1 MPRQN
6 AVAPKLPTLPQGDQI
21 AVHTTYLDAQKAVE
35 ALSDKGFPVQQVTI
49 VGTDLKMVERVTGRL
64 TYPRV
69 AVAGMA
75 SGAWF
80 GLFVGLLLSMFSTEG
95 SVYSIVAAI
104 GIGAG
109 FGLLFSV
116 LSFSLTRGKRDF
128 TSSSQIVATSY
139 AVLCERQTAGQAVQ
153 ILREANLLGHPVP
166 VAHPG
171 GSAQPVG
178 YQAPAAHPTQGGL
191 PGQAPQYPAPQAPA
205 PQGPPA
211 YGQVQGAPGTAQ
223 PAPAAPAAPTAPA
236 PSPHHVTST
245 GEPRYGVRV
254 VDGKPQVPGSAPA
267 AAAPSP
273 AAAPAP
279 TSESTQ
285 PEK

>member
-6 AVAPKLPTLPQGDQI
+6 SVAPKLPTLPQGDQI
-21 AVHTTYLDAQKAVE
+21 AVHSTYLDAQKAVE

-49 VGTDLKMVERVTGRL
+49 VGTDLTMVERVTGRL

-95 SVYSIVAAI
+95 SLYSIVAAI

-128 TSSSQIVATSY
+128 TSSSQIVARSY
-139 AVLCERQTAGQAVQ
+139 AVLCERETAGQASQ
-153 ILREANLLGHPVP
+153 ILREANLLGRPAPVHAP
-166 VAHPG
+166 YG
-171 GSAQPVG
+171 QP
-178 YQAPAAHPTQGGL
+178 
-191 PGQAPQYPAPQAPA
+191 QAPQAYQTPGAHQAPQ
-205 PQGPPA
+205 QPA
-211 YGQVQGAPGTAQ
+211 YGQPSVAPGTA
-223 PAPAAPAAPTAPA
+223 PVAPSAPATPPA
-236 PSPHHVTST
+236 PSPQHVTPT

-254 VDGKPQVPGSAPA
+254 VDGKPQVPGTPT
-267 AAAPSP
+267 P
-273 AAAPAP
+273 PAP
-279 TSESTQ
+279 QQ
-285 PEK
+285 PQTPTEG

>member
-6 AVAPKLPTLPQGDQI
+6 SVSPKLPTLPQGEQI
-21 AVHTTYLDAQKAVE
+21 AVHSTYLDAQKAVE

-80 GLFVGLLLSMFSTEG
+80 GLFVGLLLTMFSPEG
-95 SVYSIVAAI
+95 SVYSIVAAL

-128 TSSSQIVATSY
+128 TSSSQIVAASY
-139 AVLCERQTAGQAVQ
+139 AVLCERETAGQATQ
-153 ILREANLLGHPVP
+153 ILREANLLGRPGPAQPAHPAPYAPPVQVP
-166 VAHPG
+166 VTSGQPYAAPG
-171 GSAQPVG
+171 TDTS
-178 YQAPAAHPTQGGL
+178 PA
-191 PGQAPQYPAPQAPA
+191 A
-205 PQGPPA
+205 PQGP
-211 YGQVQGAPGTAQ
+211 
-223 PAPAAPAAPTAPA
+223 AAAV
-236 PSPHHVTST
+236 PSPQHVTPS

-254 VDGKPQVPGSAPA
+254 VDGKPQYPGSAQQQ
-267 AAAPSP
+267 
-273 AAAPAP
+273 APAP
-279 TSESTQ
+279 QVQ
-285 PEK
+285 PPSAPQPPADA

>member
-6 AVAPKLPTLPQGDQI
+6 SVAPKLPTLPQGDQI
-21 AVHTTYLDAQKAVE
+21 AVHSTYLDAQKAVE

-49 VGTDLKMVERVTGRL
+49 VGTDLTMVERVTGRL

-95 SVYSIVAAI
+95 SLYSIVAAI

-128 TSSSQIVATSY
+128 TSSSQIVARSY
-139 AVLCERQTAGQAVQ
+139 AVLCERETAGQASQ
-153 ILREANLLGHPVP
+153 ILREANLLGRPAPVHAP
-166 VAHPG
+166 YGQPQPPQAYPAPG
-171 GSAQPVG
+171 V
-178 YQAPAAHPTQGGL
+178 H
-191 PGQAPQYPAPQAPA
+191 QAPQQ
-205 PQGPPA
+205 QPPA
-211 YGQVQGAPGTAQ
+211 YGQPSAAPGTA
-223 PAPAAPAAPTAPA
+223 PVAPSAPATPPA
-236 PSPHHVTST
+236 PSPQHVTPT

-254 VDGKPQVPGSAPA
+254 VDGKPQLPGATP
-267 AAAPSP
+267 
-273 AAAPAP
+273 PAP
-279 TSESTQ
+279 QQ
-285 PEK
+285 PQTPTEG